1 MSTTFLHHSRGIP
14 KLRYSV
20 RVDREIRF
28 VQTSEFNRVL
38 IDERSGETFLV
49 TKGLCETA
57 SRLGRL
63 KLVPYTGNWPRCA
76 LLWARLKEV
85 LNRG

>member
-1 MSTTFLHHSRGIP
+1 MQIFLHHSRGIP

-20 RVDREIRF
+20 RIDREIVF
-28 VQTSEFNRVL
+28 VRTKPFNHVL
-38 IDERSGETFLV
+38 SAPQFGETFLV

-63 KLVPYTGNWPRCA
+63 KLVPYVGNWPRCA